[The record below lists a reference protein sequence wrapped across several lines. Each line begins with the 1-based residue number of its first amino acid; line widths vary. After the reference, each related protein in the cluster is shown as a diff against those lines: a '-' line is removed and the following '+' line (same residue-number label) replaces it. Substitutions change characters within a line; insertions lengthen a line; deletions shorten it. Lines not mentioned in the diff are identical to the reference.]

1 MPSETTF
8 KGLNMN
14 IIEPVLDGKQLRI
27 GIVQARFTNEI
38 GGKMLKVCCR
48 TLQEL
53 GVADDNITI
62 ATVPGALEVPIALMN
77 LASSEQFDALIAIGV
92 VIRGETYHFE
102 LVSNESGSGVTRVGL
117 DYNIPIANAILTTE
131 NDEQAVARIEEK
143 ASDAAKVAVEMAN
156 LVNRLL
162 ENQFDAEED
171 EE

>member
-1 MPSETTF
+1 
-8 KGLNMN
+8 MN
-14 IIEPVLDGKQLRI
+14 IIEPRLDGTNLRI

-38 GGKMLKVCCR
+38 GSEMVKVCCR
-48 TLQEL
+48 TLKEL
-53 GVADDNITI
+53 DVAEDNITL

-102 LVSNESGSGVTRVGL
+102 LVSNESGAGVSRVAL

-143 ASDAAKVAVEMAN
+143 ASDAAKVAVECAN
-156 LVNRLL
+156 LVNHLL
-162 ENQFDAEED
+162 SEQYEDD

>member
-1 MPSETTF
+1 
-8 KGLNMN
+8 MN

-38 GGKMLKVCCR
+38 GGEMLKVCCR
-48 TLQEL
+48 TLHEL